1 MSSVFLQPIDKD
13 VVFRKLA
20 KLVEYLRELEGK
32 KDLTFEEYMENK
44 DIMRATERL
53 LQLVVEVMTDINA
66 MLITG
71 VDAPPPRDY
80 YTSFTRLG
88 ELGIIEEDMAQ
99 NLAPCS
105 GLRNRLVHEY
115 EHINDQIVYASI
127 DMVLRKVPNYMR
139 AIKAFIQNE

>member
-1 MSSVFLQPIDKD
+1 M
-13 VVFRKLA
+13 
-20 KLVEYLRELEGK
+20 
-32 KDLTFEEYMENK
+32 
-44 DIMRATERL
+44 
-53 LQLVVEVMTDINA
+53 
-66 MLITG
+66 ITG
-71 VDAPPPRDY
+71 VDEPPPRDY

-127 DMVLRKVPNYMR
+127 DMVLTKVPNYMR